1 MNLKDSYLH
10 GTDQTA
16 LIRALKWDEGVLKY
30 QSASTSTDWISIG
43 KIPTWNQDTTG
54 KAQYA
59 TYLTNGTNNLTYS
72 NLSGISDKTINSGTA
87 NYAAY
92 YSGTNTISAEQYLST
107 SRGGTGKGTWTQYG
121 IVIGGV
127 SNTLSQITVP
137 TWNANTTYWLKCSTN
152 SSKVPT
158 YSLSTIGKS
167 DIGLGNVENK
177 SSATIRGEITSK
189 NVTDALGYT
198 PYNSTNPNGYTTN
211 TGTVTSISTGVGLI
225 GGDITTTG
233 TIKTKLKVENLT
245 ADDSITPTYNKN
257 RLYPVVVDKSGNL
270 AVVVPWTNVNSSYQ
284 TTVSDLTTIR
294 SNASYGKQAY
304 DTLGLANT
312 DIDGVINRWE
322 EVKDFLKNIAQ
333 GSDLASTL
341 ANFVTLDTAQT
352 ITGSKTFSQAINADI
367 LGTATQ
373 ANRWSNTHNF
383 TINDSDNTNSG
394 TATAVDGSTDYVIHL
409 PSTIKANIIG
419 NISGSA
425 GSVTWTNVS
434 GRPTNVSSFT
444 NDSGYITSSANI
456 TGTAAGI
463 TGYTISFQMPNNSTK
478 RWVRLASFNI
488 QAAAGQ
494 IQITNQQYN
503 NPNITAILDFGVSYT
518 TQNIFQLDG
527 RCTNSKYYSKARI
540 VWSNTEHKGFLEI
553 ESICNNNIIHI
564 CASRL
569 YKCTLVNTYIE
580 GAIPDGYI
588 VAKEITLVNGLAI
601 NGIITQ
607 NGYTVI
613 DSNTISN
620 QSVASS
626 TYSTYLTDGTN
637 NISYS
642 NLLGILDRTI
652 NASTTNYIS
661 YYSDKN
667 TIKGTELFTVDT
679 TNSILTSS
687 SLLKTNTL
695 EITNADGVKH
705 IAFNRTSY
713 NYICAP
719 ASGSIDLIC
728 AENVS
733 DIGTTA
739 HITSSSITPGTT
751 NIINLGTS
759 NYKWKNV
766 YATIFNGNLN
776 GNASSATIAQALKDN
791 YGSRQTSMN
800 VRFGDGT
807 LRKFVAT
814 SSTTTGKPSQ
824 GDSNIL
830 HLAWDSAGGY
840 DAQIALSTIAN
851 SMQFRTMSGGNT
863 WRKWVTVIT
872 SDTGVTLT
880 DNQTIAGN
888 KTFSGNTSMSTAEVD
903 SLITGNLVVQGT
915 SSLGTIASGTWNG
928 SLIAADYLPLGG
940 TDSGTK
946 RWVKK
951 DNTTGQ
957 LYIDQ
962 RNDIQTLPTG
972 NKTYLTYI
980 GAQSIS
986 NSNKS
991 NAATTNGNTYI
1002 KIFED
1007 NILKNQYKISGSG
1020 SVRVASDSNGNIT
1033 ITGNTSNEVIP
1044 FTATNYSL
1052 SSASWTSAT
1061 SLISYSGTFAIQIK
1075 DSGTKTNYYSGIIM
1089 INGNDG
1095 RTAVE
1100 EIPLSALMATG
1111 SDTEVPTRIYAGIQ
1125 QGILKLSSQDSQI
1138 TEHNIT
1144 VKILKL
1150 IAL

>member
-16 LIRALKWDEGVLKY
+16 LIRALKWNEGVLKY

-72 NLSGISDKTINSGTA
+72 NLSGISGKTINSGTA
-87 NYAAY
+87 NYVAY

-158 YSLSTIGKS
+158 YSLSTIEKS
-167 DIGLGNVENK
+167 DVGLGNVENK
-177 SSATIRGEITSK
+177 SSANIRGEITSK
-189 NVTDALGYT
+189 NVTDALGYI

-245 ADDSITPTYNKN
+245 ADDSITPTYDKN

-284 TTVSDLTTIR
+284 TTISDLTTIR

-312 DIDGVINRWE
+312 DTDGVINRWE

-341 ANFVTLDTAQT
+341 AKFVTLDTAQT

-383 TINDSDNTNSG
+383 TIKDSDNTNSG
-394 TATAVDGSTDYVIHL
+394 TATAIDGSTDYVLHL
-409 PSTIKANIIG
+409 PSTIKANITG

-425 GSVTWTNVS
+425 GNVAWTNVS

-463 TGYTISFQMPNNSTK
+463 TGYTIKTATSQTHSGYSSNDVDNKILTTQGMLAYWNGAYNS
-478 RWVRLASFNI
+478 SGNS
-488 QAAAGQ
+488 
-494 IQITNQQYN
+494 
-503 NPNITAILDFGVSYT
+503 NITKVGTINKGIWQGTAIADTYIASAATWNAKVSNVTSHLRVGATGATSNT
-518 TQNIFQLDG
+518 TTNISDPFLSLVEGSTQDSQVQLKAGNGIAITAKDG
-527 RCTNSKYYSKARI
+527 IVTIVNSKPDVNHNTDTK
-540 VWSNTEHKGFLEI
+540 VKWS
-553 ESICNNNIIHI
+553 
-564 CASRL
+564 
-569 YKCTLVNTYIE
+569 
-580 GAIPDGYI
+580 
-588 VAKEITLVNGLAI
+588 
-601 NGIITQ
+601 
-607 NGYTVI
+607 
-613 DSNTISN
+613 
-620 QSVASS
+620 
-626 TYSTYLTDGTN
+626 
-637 NISYS
+637 
-642 NLLGILDRTI
+642 
-652 NASTTNYIS
+652 
-661 YYSDKN
+661 
-667 TIKGTELFTVDT
+667 
-679 TNSILTSS
+679 
-687 SLLKTNTL
+687 
-695 EITNADGVKH
+695 TNADDANKYL
-705 IAFNRTSY
+705 AFSPSSPTSGTAYEAYY
-713 NYICAP
+713 NTGLYFNP
-719 ASGSIDLIC
+719 KTKLLKVEGLI
-728 AENVS
+728 
-733 DIGTTA
+733 
-739 HITSSSITPGTT
+739 
-751 NIINLGTS
+751 
-759 NYKWKNV
+759 
-766 YATIFNGNLN
+766 
-776 GNASSATIAQALKDN
+776 
-791 YGSRQTSMN
+791 
-800 VRFGDGT
+800 
-807 LRKFVAT
+807 
-814 SSTTTGKPSQ
+814 
-824 GDSNIL
+824 
-830 HLAWDSAGGY
+830 
-840 DAQIALSTIAN
+840 
-851 SMQFRTMSGGNT
+851 
-863 WRKWVTVIT
+863 
-872 SDTGVTLT
+872 
-880 DNQTIAGN
+880 
-888 KTFSGNTSMSTAEVD
+888 EVD
-903 SLITGNLVVQGT
+903 SATFGNLVIQGT
-915 SSLGTIASGTWNG
+915 SSLGTITSGTWNG

-1020 SVRVASDSNGNIT
+1020 SVRVASDSNGNII
-1033 ITGNTSNEVIP
+1033 ITGNTSNEAIP

>member
-16 LIRALKWDEGVLKY
+16 LIRALKWNEGVLKY

-43 KIPTWNQDTTG
+43 TIPTWNQDTTG
-54 KAQYA
+54 TAQYA

-72 NLSGISDKTINSGTA
+72 NLSGISGKTINSGTA

-127 SNTLSQITVP
+127 SNTLSQIAVP
-137 TWNANTTYWLKCSTN
+137 TWNANTTYWLKCNTN

-211 TGTVTSISTGVGLI
+211 TGTVTSISTGVGLT

-233 TIKTKLKVENLT
+233 IIKTKLKVENLT
-245 ADDSITPTYNKN
+245 ADDSTTPTYNKN

-284 TTVSDLTTIR
+284 TTISDLTTIR

-312 DIDGVINRWE
+312 DVDGVINRWE
-322 EVKDFLKNIAQ
+322 EVKDLLKNIAQ

-341 ANFVTLDTAQT
+341 AKFVTLDTAQT

-383 TINDSDNTNSG
+383 TIKDSDNINSG
-394 TATAVDGSTDYVIHL
+394 TATAIDGSTDYVLHL
-409 PSTIKANIIG
+409 PSTIKANITG

-425 GSVTWTNVS
+425 GSVAWTNVS

-463 TGYTISFQMPNNSTK
+463 TGYTIK
-478 RWVRLASFNI
+478 
-488 QAAAGQ
+488 
-494 IQITNQQYN
+494 
-503 NPNITAILDFGVSYT
+503 TATSQTHSGYSSNDVDNKILT
-518 TQNIFQLDG
+518 TQGML
-527 RCTNSKYYSKARI
+527 
-540 VWSNTEHKGFLEI
+540 
-553 ESICNNNIIHI
+553 
-564 CASRL
+564 
-569 YKCTLVNTYIE
+569 TYWN
-580 GAIPDGYI
+580 GAY
-588 VAKEITLVNGLAI
+588 N
-601 NGIITQ
+601 
-607 NGYTVI
+607 
-613 DSNTISN
+613 DS
-620 QSVASS
+620 
-626 TYSTYLTDGTN
+626 
-637 NISYS
+637 
-642 NLLGILDRTI
+642 
-652 NASTTNYIS
+652 
-661 YYSDKN
+661 
-667 TIKGTELFTVDT
+667 
-679 TNSILTSS
+679 
-687 SLLKTNTL
+687 
-695 EITNADGVKH
+695 
-705 IAFNRTSY
+705 
-713 NYICAP
+713 
-719 ASGSIDLIC
+719 
-728 AENVS
+728 
-733 DIGTTA
+733 
-739 HITSSSITPGTT
+739 
-751 NIINLGTS
+751 
-759 NYKWKNV
+759 
-766 YATIFNGNLN
+766 
-776 GNASSATIAQALKDN
+776 
-791 YGSRQTSMN
+791 
-800 VRFGDGT
+800 
-807 LRKFVAT
+807 
-814 SSTTTGKPSQ
+814 
-824 GDSNIL
+824 GDSNITKVGTISKGVWQGTAIADTYIASAATWNAKVSNVTS
-830 HLAWDSAGGY
+830 HLRVGATGATS
-840 DAQIALSTIAN
+840 
-851 SMQFRTMSGGNT
+851 NT
-863 WRKWVTVIT
+863 TTNT
-872 SDTGVTLT
+872 SDPFLSLVEGSTQDSQVQLK
-880 DNQTIAGN
+880 AGN
-888 KTFSGNTSMSTAEVD
+888 GITITAKDGIVTIVNSKPDVNHNTDTKVKWSTNADDANKYLAFSPSSPTSGTAYEAYYNTGLYFNPKTKLLKVEGLIEVD
-903 SLITGNLVVQGT
+903 SATFGNLVIQGT
-915 SSLGTIASGTWNG
+915 SSLGTITGGTWNA
-928 SLIAADYLPLGG
+928 STIAADYLPLGG

-962 RNDIQTLPTG
+962 RNDIQTLPIG

-991 NAATTNGNTYI
+991 NAATTNGNTYM

-1007 NILKNQYKISGSG
+1007 NTLKNQYKISGSG
-1020 SVRVASDSNGNIT
+1020 SIRVASDSNGNIT
-1033 ITGNTSNEVIP
+1033 ITGNTSNEAIP

-1061 SLISYSGTFAIQIK
+1061 SLTSYSGTFAIQIK

-1138 TEHNIT
+1138 TEHSIT

>member
-16 LIRALKWDEGVLKY
+16 LIRALKWNEGVLKY

-43 KIPTWNQDTTG
+43 TIPTWNQDTTG

-59 TYLTNGTNNLTYS
+59 TYLTDGTNNLTYS
-72 NLSGISDKTINSGTA
+72 NLLGISGKTISSGTA
-87 NYAAY
+87 NYVAY

-127 SNTLSQITVP
+127 SNTLSQIAVP

-152 SSKVPT
+152 SSKVPI

-167 DIGLGNVENK
+167 DVGLGNVENK

-189 NVTDALGYT
+189 NITDALGYI

-233 TIKTKLKVENLT
+233 IIKTKLKVENLT
-245 ADDSITPTYNKN
+245 ADDSTTPTYNKN
-257 RLYPVVVDKSGNL
+257 RLYPIVVDKSGNL
-270 AVVVPWTNVNSSYQ
+270 AVVVPWTNINSSYQ
-284 TTVSDLTTIR
+284 TTISDLTTIR

-322 EVKDFLKNIAQ
+322 EVKNFLKNIAQ
-333 GSDLASTL
+333 GSDLANTL
-341 ANFVTLDTAQT
+341 AKFVTLDTAQT

-383 TINDSDNTNSG
+383 TIKDSDNTNSG
-394 TATAVDGSTDYVIHL
+394 TATAIDGSTDYVLHL
-409 PSTIKANIIG
+409 PSTIKANITG

-425 GSVTWTNVS
+425 GSVAWTNVS
-434 GRPTNVSSFT
+434 GRPTKVSSFT

-463 TGYTISFQMPNNSTK
+463 TGYTIKTATSQTHSGYSSNDVDNKILTTQGMLTYWNGAYNS
-478 RWVRLASFNI
+478 SGNS
-488 QAAAGQ
+488 
-494 IQITNQQYN
+494 
-503 NPNITAILDFGVSYT
+503 NITKVGTINKGIWQGTAIVDTYIASAATWNAKVSNVT
-518 TQNIFQLDG
+518 SHLRVGATG
-527 RCTNSKYYSKARI
+527 AT
-540 VWSNTEHKGFLEI
+540 SNTTTNISNPFL
-553 ESICNNNIIHI
+553 S
-564 CASRL
+564 
-569 YKCTLVNTYIE
+569 LVE
-580 GAIPDGYI
+580 GSTQDSQVQLKAG
-588 VAKEITLVNGLAI
+588 
-601 NGIITQ
+601 NGITITAKDGIVTIV
-607 NGYTVI
+607 NNKPDVNH
-613 DSNTISN
+613 NT
-620 QSVASS
+620 
-626 TYSTYLTDGTN
+626 
-637 NISYS
+637 
-642 NLLGILDRTI
+642 
-652 NASTTNYIS
+652 
-661 YYSDKN
+661 
-667 TIKGTELFTVDT
+667 DT
-679 TNSILTSS
+679 KVKWS
-687 SLLKTNTL
+687 
-695 EITNADGVKH
+695 TNADDANKYL
-705 IAFNRTSY
+705 AFSPSSPTSGTAYEAYY
-713 NYICAP
+713 NTGLYFNP
-719 ASGSIDLIC
+719 KTKLLKVEGLI
-728 AENVS
+728 
-733 DIGTTA
+733 
-739 HITSSSITPGTT
+739 
-751 NIINLGTS
+751 
-759 NYKWKNV
+759 
-766 YATIFNGNLN
+766 
-776 GNASSATIAQALKDN
+776 
-791 YGSRQTSMN
+791 
-800 VRFGDGT
+800 
-807 LRKFVAT
+807 
-814 SSTTTGKPSQ
+814 
-824 GDSNIL
+824 
-830 HLAWDSAGGY
+830 
-840 DAQIALSTIAN
+840 
-851 SMQFRTMSGGNT
+851 
-863 WRKWVTVIT
+863 
-872 SDTGVTLT
+872 
-880 DNQTIAGN
+880 
-888 KTFSGNTSMSTAEVD
+888 EVD
-903 SLITGNLVVQGT
+903 SATFGNLVIQGT
-915 SSLGTIASGTWNG
+915 SALGTITSGTWNG

-962 RNDIQTLPTG
+962 RNDIQTLPIG

-991 NAATTNGNTYI
+991 NVATTNGNTYM

-1033 ITGNTSNEVIP
+1033 ITGNTSNEAIP

-1052 SSASWTSAT
+1052 SSASWTSAI
-1061 SLISYSGTFAIQIK
+1061 SLTSYSGTFAIQIK